1 MRLSLSK
8 SSIVNRTPASRATAN
23 RWSTAFVEPPV
34 VATAAM
40 AFSIDRLVMI
50 CRGRISFFSRSI
62 TSVPASNA
70 TSSLRASMAGTPFR
84 PIGEMPRNSKAI
96 AIVLAVN

>member
-1 MRLSLSK
+1 M
-8 SSIVNRTPASRATAN
+8 
-23 RWSTAFVEPPV
+23 
-34 VATAAM
+34 ATAAM